1 DVLNSSGKKQ
11 ATATQDS
18 LDKTDA
24 VRPIAWLRRHY
35 HHRIVQK
42 LAYPLYMMRSS
53 KELVQAIRDIIETI
67 FQAYKEG
74 GLLHRDISAGN
85 VMLDENYQAILN
97 DWDHAVQLTS
107 TGPAHVFRTG
117 TWQFISINLL
127 QDPMKRHSLLDDIES
142 CFWILLFMSVHYF
155 KHDSPNFK
163 IGMFEERAY
172 ELHKNGTHHWFGGDA
187 KSTFLSRRHLRTLQF
202 ECQPLNTVVHK
213 FGTLLSDFY
222 HTLDMAESSEMSKK
236 MHEEVRDKLETDTVV
251 LDFFDKALAARDWPN
266 NDVLPD
272 QFPPQ
277 TESEIEKQVVLN
289 HQTANEF
296 MAGTGHTM
304 EEQVQMRR
312 QARSEPQGLGTS
324 RNAIP
329 ASGPSSRPQ
338 PLRRVAPIN
347 SGALD
352 IPQQPVHGGPLM
364 FPTGAAE
371 GNMRSIDSVQS
382 TGSKRGRLQEADEE
396 DMVEGTSDGR
406 VKRSRTRV
414 RREPMQKIYQTR
426 SRTKSDEREKE
437 KKEFR
442 KPIAQSQRVTRSMT
456 RSASRK

>member
-1 DVLNSSGKKQ
+1 MPVV
-11 ATATQDS
+11 S
-18 LDKTDA
+18 L
-24 VRPIAWLRRHY
+24 
-35 HHRIVQK
+35 
-42 LAYPLYMMRSS
+42 M
-53 KELVQAIRDIIETI
+53 
-67 FQAYKEG
+67 
-74 GLLHRDISAGN
+74 
-85 VMLDENYQAILN
+85 QAILN

-117 TWQFISINLL
+117 TWQFISARLL
-127 QDPMKRHSLLDDIES
+127 MNPAERHSLLDDIES
-142 CFWILLFMSVHYF
+142 CFWILLFMSIHYF
-155 KHDSPNFK
+155 KHNDPGFK
-163 IGMFEERAY
+163 VGMFEER
-172 ELHKNGTHHWFGGDA
+172 EFRLHRNGTHYWFGGDA
-187 KSTFLSRRHLRTLQF
+187 KHSFLTSQELQALEF
-202 ECQPLNTVVHK
+202 ECRPLGMVIQE
-213 FGTLLSDFY
+213 FGILLSDLY
-222 HTLDMAESSEMSKK
+222 HALGVSTRSEVFM
-236 MHEEVRDKLETDTVV
+236 ENYREVQAKLKEGSEV
-251 LDFFDKALAARDWPN
+251 LGIFDKALAAKDWPN
-266 NDVLPD
+266 NDVSPD

-277 TESEIEKQVVLN
+277 AEVEIEKQVVLN

-296 MAGTGHTM
+296 LAGTGHTM

-312 QARSEPQGLGTS
+312 QAQSEPQGLGTS
-324 RNAIP
+324 RKTIP

-382 TGSKRGRLQEADEE
+382 IGSKRGRLQEADEE

-414 RREPMQKIYQTR
+414 RREPVQKIYQTR
-426 SRTKSDEREKE
+426 SRTKSDEREKKE
-437 KKEFR
+437 KEVR
-442 KPIAQSQRVTRSMT
+442 RPVAHSQRVTRSMT